1 MDVSELEQK
10 MRDDLE
16 GVREEIGSLI
26 GSIEGLRDDLY
37 GGDRK
42 R

>member
-10 MRDDLE
+10 MRDELA
-16 GVREEIGSLI
+16 GVRVEIGSII
-26 GSIEGLRDDLY
+26 GSIEGLRDDIY
-37 GGDRK
+37 GGDR